1 MTQRALPPEIIVV
14 AREATVAHPSYAA
27 GGYIVLTSGASA
39 FRNAD
44 LVPRNPQALLAWCGS
59 NGCAV
64 ALLHDD
70 PSTKRYRVRF
80 ANAAAF
86 ASFLREFR

>member
-1 MTQRALPPEIIVV
+1 MTPAALPPEIIVV
-14 AREATVAHPSYAA
+14 ARKATVAHPSYVA

-44 LVPRNPQALLAWCGS
+44 LVPCNPHALLAWCRS

-64 ALLHDD
+64 VLIHDE

-80 ANAAAF
+80 ADAAAF
-86 ASFLREFR
+86 ASFLQEFR